1 MQDPRITDFLTSL
14 QLERDAS
21 PHTISA
27 YRTDLAEL
35 QAFLEARDLVADFV
49 ATIEG
54 DNIGHQNGLA
64 ITMMTIMIISSVG
77 TSLAMR

>member
-1 MQDPRITDFLTSL
+1 MGSDPIRKLIAACGGTRGGGANFPVMQDPRITDFLTSL

-35 QAFLEARDLVADFV
+35 QALHEEQKEIKWGRQYQRK
-49 ATIEG
+49 
-54 DNIGHQNGLA
+54 N
-64 ITMMTIMIISSVG
+64 
-77 TSLAMR
+77 R